1 MRADIRASG
10 ETAVLSDD
18 DLAEFGILTPGVVI
32 GGRFEIVRLIGRG
45 GWATVYEA
53 NDRELG
59 ERVALKLLRPETA
72 AKARDAIDRLREEI
86 KLARRITHPN
96 VVRIHDLGQADGLT
110 FVTMELVEGVT
121 VRRLLQA
128 RRQLGVASTLA
139 IAGPLV
145 SALEAAHRNGVIH
158 RDIKPENIM
167 LDAAG
172 VVKVMDF
179 GIARL
184 VEKKGLDHQL
194 RIYAALRDAG
204 VPFAARIVGDVVN
217 IRGAGGSA
225 HLVSRMCVN
234 KRFFSA
240 DSYGAGGFM
249 VG

>member
-1 MRADIRASG
+1 M
-10 ETAVLSDD
+10 
-18 DLAEFGILTPGVVI
+18 
-32 GGRFEIVRLIGRG
+32 
-45 GWATVYEA
+45 
-53 NDRELG
+53 
-59 ERVALKLLRPETA
+59 ALKRLRPETA

-96 VVRIHDLGQADGLT
+96 VVRIHDLGQADGMT

-184 VEKKGLDHQL
+184 VET
-194 RIYAALRDAG
+194 
-204 VPFAARIVGDVVN
+204 P
-217 IRGAGGSA
+217 
-225 HLVSRMCVN
+225 SRMTQ
-234 KRFFSA
+234 KGIA
-240 DSYGAGGFM
+240 MGTPSYMAPEQLLEDPIDERTDL
-249 VG
+249 